1 MDGKYKFDLYKSS
14 DLFVLPTY
22 SENFGIVVAEAL
34 MSEIPVITTKGA
46 PWEGLIKNNCG
57 WWIDVGVD
65 PLTNALDQA
74 LSMPSEK
81 LKQMGKRGR
90 IFAQKNFGYP
100 TIAKKCL
107 MFINGY

>member
-1 MDGKYKFDLYKSS
+1 
-14 DLFVLPTY
+14 
-22 SENFGIVVAEAL
+22 

-81 LKQMGKRGR
+81 LKQMGKRGK

-100 TIAKKCL
+100 TIAKKML
-107 MFINGY
+107 DVYKWILDKKNKPSFIV